1 MEKSIDYFELNVVK
15 STYVYYN
22 ELKRECQP
30 EVLAMKSLKANLHG
44 ILKGAFEVLA
54 LCLMM
59 LCFLVGCT
67 DMSDQTKADENEVIV
82 EDSTAELA
90 IQEGPVAIY
99 YLDGDTILSEEQHL
113 PYQGSD
119 VFEAWKGKNGLGPEV
134 ELLNINIEDNGEEST
149 YEFEGETVVSYKVGD
164 YFVFNMTIS
173 DEIVPYFETMDR
185 ELLSQSLE
193 QTFLGYSMIDYD
205 EFHII
210 IE

>member
-1 MEKSIDYFELNVVK
+1 
-15 STYVYYN
+15 
-22 ELKRECQP
+22 
-30 EVLAMKSLKANLHG
+30 MKSLKANLHG

-59 LCFLVGCT
+59 LCFLIGCT
-67 DMSDQTKADENEVIV
+67 DISNQTEMDESEAIA
-82 EDSTAELA
+82 EDSSVELA
-90 IQEGPVAIY
+90 IEEGPVTIY
-99 YLDGDTILSEEQHL
+99 YLDGDAILSEEQHL